1 MKKKGYLLTGL
12 VFGIVVGW
20 ALGFLR
26 LPYLE
31 KNFSF
36 LLGFVA
42 ALACVSLVLLLLNVW
57 NSRLIG
63 KKTVDGPSNNTSL
76 YTYLWTILAGVL
88 LLGGIVS
95 GFAIYRRIE
104 SLKLQIQKQDKDL
117 QKMAVLVEFVKK
129 QNLEPLMRN
138 LLDDVGKELK
148 RKPGSTL
155 HDTTIAR
162 IAALSLF
169 FKPYQYIDADSLSE
183 AVCSPERGQ
192 LLQALILMK
201 IDSVSFARIKRKALF
216 AGADL
221 RGADLKG
228 LDLSGINLAEA
239 NLKNADLA
247 GVNLSGANLS
257 GANLWG
263 VNLNQVNLSH
273 ADLKK
278 ADLNWAKLNGATLNM
293 ANLNG
298 VTLMNAQLIQAD
310 LSAATVQFAQL
321 GGALFNDANLTR
333 VNFSSTNLTKANLS
347 RANLSDADLREI
359 NLSEADV
366 VGIEMNKAVVDENW
380 LEQLKKWQPNGAKE
394 LQDRYTVVNDTFD
407 QWKIPMYR
415 LKKIE

>member
-1 MKKKGYLLTGL
+1 MKEKGYLLTGSL
-12 VFGIVVGW
+12 FGIVVGW
-20 ALGFLR
+20 AMGFLR
-26 LPYLE
+26 LPYIE

-36 LLGFVA
+36 LLGFIA
-42 ALACVSLVLLLLNVW
+42 ALACASLVLLLMHLW
-57 NSRLIG
+57 NSIFLPGLIG
-63 KKTVDGPSNNTSL
+63 KKTITGYSNSARI
-76 YTYLWTILAGVL
+76 WIILAGVL

-95 GFAIYRRIE
+95 GFAIYRRME

-117 QKMAVLVEFVKK
+117 QRMAVLVEFVKK

-138 LLDDVGKELK
+138 ILDDVGKELK
-148 RKPGSTL
+148 RNPASTL
-155 HDTTIAR
+155 QDTTIAR

-169 FKPYQYIDADSLSE
+169 FKPYRYIDTDSLSE

-192 LLQALILMK
+192 LLQALILLQ
-201 IDSVSFARIKRKALF
+201 IDSASFARIKRKTLF

-228 LDLSGINLAEA
+228 LDLSGINLQEA
-239 NLKNADLA
+239 NLKNTDLTGA
-247 GVNLSGANLS
+247 NLSGANLS

-263 VNLNQVNLSH
+263 ANLNQANLSN

-278 ADLNWAKLNGATLNM
+278 ADLSWAKLNGATLTL

-298 VTLMNAQLIQAD
+298 ATLTNAQLLLAD

-321 GGALFNDANLTR
+321 AGALFNDANLTR
-333 VNFSSTNLTKANLS
+333 VNFSSTNLTKVNLS

-366 VGIEMNKAVVDENW
+366 VGVEINKAVVDENW

-394 LQDRYTVVNDTFD
+394 LQERYTVVNDTFD

-415 LKKIE
+415 LKKMD